1 MTCRRPLDPCRGSN
15 SSLPAPVPD
24 RRRIMTAASTKAPD
38 PSGVAAVAEAA
49 GPAPSLQR
57 INAPQSFFVGFSATA
72 REIWSYRE
80 LLGNLIRKELKIKY
94 KDSVLGFVWSL
105 LMPLVQLGVYW
116 VVIGKFLGAGAI
128 PTYGVYIF
136 CGLATWTLFSEVL
149 STATTSVVYN
159 SGLVKKVYFPRELFP
174 LAATGAALVNF
185 GFQLVILVIADIIA
199 GSTTGKWPD
208 IKYLPMPV
216 IGLLVLLVFAT
227 AFGLL
232 LSAANVYL
240 RDVQHLIGVVL
251 MLWFWVTPI
260 IYNVTRVSTTLPS
273 PLFQLYLMNPMA
285 SVVFSFQKFFW
296 PQGEGTGYE
305 FSGDVYGR
313 LGLLLLV
320 GLVFLWFCQRVFAR
334 AQGNFAQEL

>member
-1 MTCRRPLDPCRGSN
+1 
-15 SSLPAPVPD
+15 
-24 RRRIMTAASTKAPD
+24 MTAASTRPADLASTDASPGSFD
-38 PSGVAAVAEAA
+38 PET
-49 GPAPSLQR
+49 PLQR
-57 INAPQSFFVGFSATA
+57 INAPQSFWGGFGGSV
-72 REIWSYRE
+72 RDIWQYRE
-80 LLGNLIRKELKIKY
+80 LLGNLVRKELKVKY

-136 CGLATWTLFSEVL
+136 CGLATWTLFSEIL
-149 STATTSVVYN
+149 GTSTVSVVYN

-174 LAATGAALVNF
+174 LAAVGAAIVNF
-185 GFQLVILVIADIIA
+185 CFQLVILIVADVIAGI
-199 GSTTGKWPD
+199 STGKWPD
-208 IKYLPMPV
+208 PVNLPLPIFGFIV
-216 IGLLVLLVFAT
+216 LVVWAT

-232 LSAANVYL
+232 LAGANVYL
-240 RDVQHLIGVVL
+240 RDIEHLIGVVL

-260 IYNVTRVSTTLPS
+260 IYNVTRVSTTLPHW
-273 PLFQLYLMNPMA
+273 LYQLYLMNPMA

-296 PQGEGTGYE
+296 PQGAGSQYE

-313 LGLLLLV
+313 LGILFLA
-320 GLVFLWFCQRVFAR
+320 GLVFLWFAQRVFTR